1 MSLLNQL
8 FPATAQARLRGFARA
23 PRTRKWG
30 MGIAIF
36 IALFGLFGFFAV
48 PPLVHHKAEQQLSQ
62 LLARPVTIGRISLN
76 PYTLSLEADQI
87 HVGER
92 GGQGSFIDIGE
103 FLVRGSWTSLFRLK
117 PVIREVFLAKAQVHI
132 IRTDAQSFNFSDLVE
147 QFSKPAATPP
157 PKDSKPTLFSV
168 SNIHMDDGLIDFD
181 DRLLGQRHTV
191 DKIELSI
198 PFIANLPSKVDVFA
212 QPMLQA
218 RIDGSPLLI
227 EGKTK
232 PFNGSFTSDVAV
244 KLDQLDLPQ
253 LMSYAPKK
261 LPVQLP
267 KGKLSTDLDVQ
278 FAMTGEKASIEVSGT
293 VDLKDLALTD
303 AASQPLFSVDA
314 LHVAA
319 ASVQPL
325 LGVAHLADVRIDHPV
340 LSLSRDKKG
349 TLNLVKL
356 APPPAAEPKTA
367 TSKPAEP
374 TPAAAP
380 APKAAPFDFGLQHLA
395 LNDGAIHVQ
404 DQQSG
409 ANLGLGKL
417 TVTLTNISTVARQPP
432 GRYSVQTTLD
442 QGGTISSSGSL
453 VLAEGKLDADA
464 SIEQLAL
471 AAFQPYLASA
481 LSARLSQGTAGA
493 KLAVKADWSGPVFG
507 LQVGASELHVDG
519 LRLDG
524 ASAGA
529 SKGTGKS
536 SPLVSLDHI
545 SANIRQIDLAARNAE
560 LVSIDIEGLTVNA
573 ERTGDGSIN
582 LLKLVK
588 AGSSSPAPRP
598 TRKQKDMPPGEPWKY
613 SIDSIDLS
621 KSGLAFTDR
630 SQQQPV
636 SLGLSP
642 LQVKVQHFSS
652 DFGKPF
658 QLDASVGFKRKGT
671 LKVGGTVA
679 LAPLKAALQID
690 GRQIDVAALEP
701 YFAAQL
707 NASIASAL
715 LSVKGEA
722 KLAGDKGQYKAY
734 YKGDV
739 GLANVRML
747 DKATSDLFA
756 GWRSLDITQIKA
768 AYDERG
774 TGLQVGKITLDDFYS
789 RVLLNSNGQL
799 NLSDFL
805 VKQNAQGQ
813 NDQGKSLTRANVT
826 APGSP
831 AAAPQAQA
839 AAPPAASTQPAAA
852 TAPAPPL
859 NLGFSQIL
867 LHRGKIDYS
876 DNFIKPNFSAH
887 LINIEG
893 SVGAFG
899 TASTQPAPV
908 AVQATLN
915 DNGPVSINGTI
926 NPLVKPPFLDMT
938 ATTRDVDL
946 TNFTSYS
953 LKYAGYPIVKGKLN
967 VDLHYLL
974 NNNKLDANNHIFI
987 DQFTFGDH
995 VDSPSATSLPVRLA
1009 ISLLKNSR
1017 GEIDVNIPVSG
1028 SLDDPQF
1035 SVGGLIWHAFVNL
1048 IEKAVTS
1055 PFSLLASAF
1064 GGSEELGYVGF
1075 APGSATLSDAEA
1087 KKLNTLSKA
1096 LTDKPGV
1103 KLDLAGRVDPALD
1116 TPGLKQAAVDQQ
1128 VKREKVK
1135 DLVGKGESIDLDS
1148 IKLDPADYDK
1158 YLAKA
1163 YSDAD
1168 IKKPRNFVGIAK
1180 SIPPDQM
1187 KQLLLDNAKVGDA
1200 DLTALAQRRASV
1212 VQQWFAGKID
1222 AGRIF
1227 TVAPKMDPSG
1237 ITDKGPSTRV
1247 EFTLK

>member
-8 FPATAQARLRGFARA
+8 FPAPAQARLRGFARA

-36 IALFGLFGFFAV
+36 IVLFGLFGFLAV
-48 PPLVHHKAEQQLSQ
+48 PPLIHHKAEQQLSQ

-92 GGQGSFIDIGE
+92 GGQGDFVDIGE
-103 FLVRGSWTSLFRLK
+103 FLVRGSWSSLFRLK
-117 PVIREVFLAKAQVHI
+117 PVIREVFLAKTQVHI
-132 IRTDAQSFNFSDLVE
+132 VRTDAQTFNFSDLVE

-278 FAMTGEKASIEVSGT
+278 FAMSGDKASIEVSGS

-303 AASQPLFSVDA
+303 AAAQPLFSVDA

-325 LGVAHLADVRIDHPV
+325 LGVAHLSDVRIDHPV
-340 LSLSRDKKG
+340 LSLSRDKQG
-349 TLNLVKL
+349 TLNLAKL
-356 APPPAAEPKTA
+356 APPPAAEPKA
-367 TSKPAEP
+367 AAQKPAEP
-374 TPAAAP
+374 APAAAP
-380 APKAAPFDFGLQHLA
+380 AAKAAPFDFGLQHLA
-395 LNDGAIHVQ
+395 LNDGAIHIQ

-417 TVTLTNISTVARQPP
+417 AVTLTNISTVAHQPP
-432 GRYSVQTTLD
+432 GRYFIQTSLD

-524 ASAGA
+524 ASQ
-529 SKGTGKS
+529 GTGKS
-536 SPLVSLDHI
+536 SPVVSLGHI
-545 SANIRQIDLAARNAE
+545 SANLRQIDLATRNAE
-560 LVSIDIEGLTVNA
+560 LASIDIEGLTVNA
-573 ERTGDGSIN
+573 ERAGDGGIN
-582 LLKLVK
+582 LLKLAK
-588 AGSSSPAPRP
+588 TGGSASAARP
-598 TRKQKDMPPGEPWKY
+598 THKQKDATPEQPWKY

-642 LQVKVQHFSS
+642 VQVKVQHFSS

-658 QLDASVGFKRKGT
+658 QLDANIGFKRKGT

-690 GRQIDVAALEP
+690 ARQMDVAALEP

-715 LSVKGEA
+715 LSIKGEA
-722 KLAGDKGQYKAY
+722 KLASDKGQYKAY

-739 GLANVRML
+739 GLASVRML

-774 TGLQVGKITLDDFYS
+774 TGVQVGKITLDDFYS
-789 RVLLNSNGQL
+789 RILLNSNGQL
-799 NLSDFL
+799 NLNDFL
-805 VKQNAQGQ
+805 VKQNDQGQ
-813 NDQGKSLTRANVT
+813 SLPRANVT
-826 APGSP
+826 APGAP
-831 AAAPQAQA
+831 APAPQAPTPA
-839 AAPPAASTQPAAA
+839 PVTASAPPAAA
-852 TAPAPPL
+852 TTPAPPL
-859 NLGFSQIL
+859 NLGFGQIL

-926 NPLVKPPFLDMT
+926 NPLVMPPFLDMT

>member
-8 FPATAQARLRGFARA
+8 FPASAQARLRDFARA
-23 PRTRKWG
+23 RRTRKWG
-30 MGIAIF
+30 LGIVIF
-36 IALFGLFGFFAV
+36 IVLFGLFGFFAV
-48 PPLVHHKAEQQLSQ
+48 PPLIHHKAEQQLSQ
-62 LLARPVTIGRISLN
+62 LLARPVTIGKISLN
-76 PYTLSLEADQI
+76 PYSLSLEVDQI
-87 HVGER
+87 HIGER
-92 GGQGSFIDIGE
+92 GGQGDFVDVGE
-103 FLVRGSWTSLFRLK
+103 LLVRGSWTSLFRLK

-132 IRTDAQSFNFSDLVE
+132 VRIDAQTFNFSDLVE
-147 QFSKPAATPP
+147 QFSKPPAAPAPT
-157 PKDSKPTLFSV
+157 KDSKPTLFAI

-181 DRLLGQRHTV
+181 DRLLGQRHSV

-198 PFIANLPSKVDVFA
+198 PFIANLPSKVDVFS

-303 AASQPLFSVDA
+303 TASQPLFSVDA

-319 ASVQPL
+319 TSALPL
-325 LGVAHLADVRIDHPV
+325 LGVIHLADVRIDHPV
-340 LSLSRDKKG
+340 LALSRDKQG
-349 TLNLVKL
+349 TLNLAKL
-356 APPPAAEPKTA
+356 AATPAPESKAAAPKTA
-367 TSKPAEP
+367 EPA
-374 TPAAAP
+374 PAGAA

-395 LNDGAIHVQ
+395 LNDGAIHLQ

-409 ANLGLGKL
+409 ANLGLSKL
-417 TVTLTNISTVARQPP
+417 AVTLANISTVAHRP
-432 GRYSVQTTLD
+432 GQYSVQTSLD

-453 VLAEGKLDADA
+453 VLAEGKLDASA

-471 AAFQPYLASA
+471 AAFQPYLATA
-481 LSARLSQGTAGA
+481 LTARLSQGTAGA
-493 KLAVKADWSGPVFG
+493 KLALKADWSGPVFG
-507 LQVGASELHVDG
+507 LQLGSSELRLDG
-519 LRLDG
+519 LRLDSG
-524 ASAGA
+524 PESG
-529 SKGTGKS
+529 SKSG
-536 SPLVSLDHI
+536 PVVALDH
-545 SANIRQIDLAARNAE
+545 AAAAIRLVDLAARNAE
-560 LVSIDIEGLTVNA
+560 LSSIDIEGLTVNA
-573 ERTGDGSIN
+573 ERAADGSIN
-582 LLKLVK
+582 LLKLTKSGGSNTAAPTARKHK
-588 AGSSSPAPRP
+588 AGPA
-598 TRKQKDMPPGEPWKY
+598 QAAWKY
-613 SIDSIDLS
+613 SIDSIDLG
-621 KSGLAFTDR
+621 KSGVAFIDR
-630 SQQQPV
+630 TQKQAI

-652 DFGKPF
+652 DFAKPL
-658 QLDASVGFKRKGT
+658 QLDASAAFKRKGT
-671 LKVGGTVA
+671 LKLGGSVT
-679 LAPLKAALQID
+679 LAPLKLDLQLD
-690 GRQIDVAALEP
+690 GQQMDVAALEP
-701 YFAAQL
+701 YFTAKL
-707 NASIASAL
+707 NAYIASAL
-715 LSVKGEA
+715 VNLKGNL
-722 KLAGDKGQYKAY
+722 KLASDKGQFKVY
-734 YKGDV
+734 YKGDAGV
-739 GLANVRML
+739 TNVRML

-756 GWRSLDITQIKA
+756 GWRSLAVTQIKA

-774 TGLQVGKITLDDFYS
+774 TDVQLGKITLDQFYS
-789 RVLLNSNGQL
+789 RILLNSNGQL
-799 NLSDFL
+799 NLNDF
-805 VKQNAQGQ
+805 VAKENAPTA
-813 NDQGKSLTRANVT
+813 SLTRANT
-826 APGSP
+826 PGTPPATTPAPT
-831 AAAPQAQA
+831 AAAVQ
-839 AAPPAASTQPAAA
+839 PPAASAEATAAA
-852 TAPAPPL
+852 APPL
-859 NLGFSQIL
+859 NLAFGQIL
-867 LHRGKIDYS
+867 LHKGQVDYT
-876 DNFIKPNFSAH
+876 DNFIKPNFTAH
-887 LINIEG
+887 LGKIEG
-893 SVGAFG
+893 DIGAFG
-899 TASTQPAPV
+899 TRSTQPAQV
-908 AVQATLN
+908 AVQAALN

-974 NNNKLDANNHIFI
+974 DHNKLDANNHIFI

-1055 PFSLLASAF
+1055 PFSLLAGAF
-1064 GGSEELGYVGF
+1064 GGSEELGYVAF
-1075 APGSATLSDAEA
+1075 EPGSATLSDAET
-1087 KKLNTLSKA
+1087 KKLDTLSKA
-1096 LTDKPGV
+1096 LTDKPGI

-1116 TPGLKQAAVDQQ
+1116 TPGLKQAEVDRQ
-1128 VKREKVK
+1128 VKRQKIK
-1135 DLVGKGESIDLDS
+1135 DLVGKGESIDIDS
-1148 IKLDPADYDK
+1148 IKLEPAEYDK

-1163 YSDAD
+1163 YSAAD

-1180 SIPPDQM
+1180 SIPADQM
-1187 KQLLLDNAKVGDA
+1187 KQLLLDNTKVSDA
-1200 DLTALAQRRASV
+1200 DLGALAQRRASV
-1212 VQQWFAGKID
+1212 VQQWFGGKID

-1227 TVAPKMDPSG
+1227 TVAPKMDASG